1 MGTEENDNLLFQ
13 KIKPLDEKIPLI
25 QIIDDDVTMV
35 IFLKEAFEEKGW
47 IVIANTSLDNAVSQ
61 YFDVNPDCVI
71 IDVHLSKTS
80 GFKILEDLQNTRKAF
95 TPKIMI
101 STVDDKETRLNAF
114 RKGADDFISK
124 PIDVEEL
131 VVRIERNLKRKQIYD
146 QSVLLDEL
154 TQLYNRKFLNDVF
167 QSNIN
172 ELKRN
177 DQLFSLAILDIDHF
191 KKINDQFGH
200 LVGDHVLSSFAAF
213 LKESTR
219 NSDTVFRFGGE
230 EFVILFSNT
239 NLSQAYEIVSRLL
252 VQFSEKNFQ
261 VNENNFKITFSA
273 GVHTILWHGET
284 LETALDVADQA
295 LYKAKQSGRARVES
309 NNQLAGDA
317 PKRKLFISVI
327 DDDVIIRKMLEKIL
341 QSMKIDHYEVNVK
354 AFADGLTFFQSNRLS
369 EHGQHFLILDG
380 IMPEMDGLE
389 ILQKVKDGNYEH
401 NILVLMLT
409 GRKNQEDV
417 AQALKY
423 GADDYITKPF
433 SISELQARMER
444 LIYRIK

>member
-1 MGTEENDNLLFQ
+1 MGTEENENLLFQ
-13 KIKPLDEKIPLI
+13 KVKSRDEKIPLI
-25 QIIDDDVTMV
+25 QIIDDDITML
-35 IFLKEAFEEKGW
+35 IFLKDALEEKGW

-80 GFKILEDLQNTRKAF
+80 GFKILEDLQNTRKIF
-95 TPKIMI
+95 IPKIMI
-101 STVDDKETRLNAF
+101 SAVDDKETRLNAF

-131 VVRIERNLKRKQIYD
+131 VVRIESHLKRKQIYD
-146 QSVLLDEL
+146 QSVLMDEL
-154 TQLYNRKFLNDVF
+154 TQLYNRKFLKDVF

-177 DQLFSLAILDIDHF
+177 DQSFSLAILDIDHF

-200 LVGDHVLSSFAAF
+200 LVGDHVLSNFAAF
-213 LKESTR
+213 LKETTR

-239 NLSQAYEIVSRLL
+239 NLSQAFEIVSRLL
-252 VQFSEKNFQ
+252 EEFSEKSFQ
-261 VNENNFKITFSA
+261 VNGKSFRVTFSA
-273 GVHTILWHGET
+273 GVHTILTNGET

-309 NNQLAGDA
+309 DNQLVKDS

-327 DDDVIIRKMLEKIL
+327 DDDAIIRQMLEKVL
-341 QSMKIDHYEVNVK
+341 QSMKIDHYEVNVQ
-354 AFADGLTFFQSNRLS
+354 AFADGLTFFQSNRLL

-389 ILQKVKDGNYEH
+389 ILQKVKDGHYEH

-409 GRKNQEDV
+409 GRKNHEDV
-417 AQALKY
+417 ALALKY

>member
-1 MGTEENDNLLFQ
+1 MGTEDNENSLFQ
-13 KIKPLDEKIPLI
+13 KVKSRDEKIPLI
-25 QIIDDDVTMV
+25 QIIDDDITML
-35 IFLKEAFEEKGW
+35 IFLKDALEEKGW

-80 GFKILEDLQNTRKAF
+80 GFKILEDLQNTRKMF
-95 TPKIMI
+95 IPKIMI
-101 STVDDKETRLNAF
+101 SAVDDKETRLNAF
-114 RKGADDFISK
+114 RKGADDFITK

-131 VVRIERNLKRKQIYD
+131 VVRIESHLKRKQIYD
-146 QSVLLDEL
+146 QSVLMDEL
-154 TQLYNRKFLNDVF
+154 TQLYNRKFLKDVF

-177 DQLFSLAILDIDHF
+177 DQSFSLAILDIDHF

-200 LVGDHVLSSFAAF
+200 LVGDHVLTTFAAF
-213 LKESTR
+213 LKETTR

-239 NLSQAYEIVSRLL
+239 DLSQAFEIVSRLL
-252 VQFSEKNFQ
+252 EEFSEKSFQ
-261 VNENNFKITFSA
+261 VNGKNFRVTFSA
-273 GVHTILWHGET
+273 GVHTILTNGET

-309 NNQLAGDA
+309 NNQFVKDV

-327 DDDVIIRKMLEKIL
+327 DDDAIIRQMLEKIL
-341 QSMKIDHYEVNVK
+341 QSMKIDHYEVNVL
-354 AFADGLTFFQSNRLS
+354 AFADGLTFFQSNRLL
-369 EHGQHFLILDG
+369 EQGQHFLILDG
-380 IMPEMDGLE
+380 IMPKMDGLE
-389 ILQKVKDGNYEH
+389 ILQKVKGSHYEH

-433 SISELQARMER
+433 NISELQARMER